1 MTAVNS
7 PAEDPRIVEPE
18 YHAGRL
24 HALVVSLVCIDDTPQ
39 QFEDAE
45 KDDIRNW
52 LISMARDESCLL
64 RLCLAQREGAR

>member
-24 HALVVSLVCIDDTPQ
+24 HALVVSLVCIDDTPHNSRTL
-39 QFEDAE
+39 
-45 KDDIRNW
+45 KRTT
-52 LISMARDESCLL
+52 SVT
-64 RLCLAQREGAR
+64 G

>member
-24 HALVVSLVCIDDTPQ
+24 HALVVSLICIADTPQ

-45 KDDIRNW
+45 KDDIRSW
-52 LISMARDESCLL
+52 LTAMARDESRLLL
-64 RLCLAQREGAR
+64 RSLQQGDAT